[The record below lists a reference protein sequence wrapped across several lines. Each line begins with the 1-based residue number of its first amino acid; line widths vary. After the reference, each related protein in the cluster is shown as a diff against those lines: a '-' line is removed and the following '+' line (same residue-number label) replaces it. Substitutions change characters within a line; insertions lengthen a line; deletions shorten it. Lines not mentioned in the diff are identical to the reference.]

1 MIENKPK
8 VIQEMAD
15 FTNFKV
21 SRYQIPPEVSE
32 FNLPLTF
39 CFQLSKQ
46 QVNDLAEH
54 CSIKSFKKN
63 ETVNMKGR
71 GAIK

>member
-1 MIENKPK
+1 MLENKPK
-8 VIQEMAD
+8 VIQEIAD

-21 SRYQIPPEVSE
+21 SGYYNPPALFE

-39 CFQLSKQ
+39 WFQLSKE

-54 CSIKSFKKN
+54 CSIKKFKKN
-63 ETVNMKGR
+63 DTVNMKGR
-71 GAIK
+71 GGN

>member
-1 MIENKPK
+1 MIEDKPK
-8 VIQEMAD
+8 VIQEIAD

-21 SRYQIPPEVSE
+21 SGYWIPPALSE

-39 CFQLSKQ
+39 RFQLSKE
-46 QVNDLAEH
+46 QVNNLAEH
-54 CSIKSFKKN
+54 CSIKSFKEN

-71 GAIK
+71 GGN